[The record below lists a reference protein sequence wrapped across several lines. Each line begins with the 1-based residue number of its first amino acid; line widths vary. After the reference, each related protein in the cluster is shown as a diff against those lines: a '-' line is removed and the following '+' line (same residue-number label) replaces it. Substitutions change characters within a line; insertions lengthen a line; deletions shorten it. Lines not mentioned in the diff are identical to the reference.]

1 MINRHYCTLLHQY
14 HLSCTIGYVPKK
26 IFFVYY
32 CKMFRTK
39 LLSRIIKFKS
49 EWQRYS
55 DTIFTVTYS
64 IKLINYDFVEG
75 KTLQSRVTLETLS
88 LAVTLGFF
96 FCAVSQTLGSYL
108 SISPMLL
115 VSVLAV
121 LAATLFPKTVGKV
134 SASGGVIGV
143 LIMQVMDIVLC
154 GVFSCVVLCCDILC
168 GPPSLFIISFFVL
181 YFLLSVSP
189 SHSCKYFFYPSFS
202 YLI

>member
-1 MINRHYCTLLHQY
+1 M
-14 HLSCTIGYVPKK
+14 
-26 IFFVYY
+26 
-32 CKMFRTK
+32 
-39 LLSRIIKFKS
+39 
-49 EWQRYS
+49 
-55 DTIFTVTYS
+55 
-64 IKLINYDFVEG
+64 
-75 KTLQSRVTLETLS
+75 QSRVTLETLS

-154 GVFSCVVLCCDILC
+154 GGVILFCVVL
-168 GPPSLFIISFFVL
+168 
-181 YFLLSVSP
+181 
-189 SHSCKYFFYPSFS
+189 
-202 YLI
+202 

>member
-1 MINRHYCTLLHQY
+1 
-14 HLSCTIGYVPKK
+14 
-26 IFFVYY
+26 
-32 CKMFRTK
+32 MFRTK

-55 DTIFTVTYS
+55 DTIFTLTYS

-154 GVFSCVVLCCDILC
+154 GV
-168 GPPSLFIISFFVL
+168 
-181 YFLLSVSP
+181 
-189 SHSCKYFFYPSFS
+189 
-202 YLI
+202 

>member
-1 MINRHYCTLLHQY
+1 
-14 HLSCTIGYVPKK
+14 
-26 IFFVYY
+26 
-32 CKMFRTK
+32 MFRTK

-55 DTIFTVTYS
+55 DTIFTLIYS

-154 GVFSCVVLCCDILC
+154 GGVILCCIVISCVVRHHFL
-168 GPPSLFIISFFVL
+168 LFPNSFSISF
-181 YFLLSVSP
+181 
-189 SHSCKYFFYPSFS
+189 
-202 YLI
+202 